1 MADRAVSRFERMMSL
16 YDVHVENF
24 LKTVGPFNALDLLRI
39 TLEGK
44 SILKFNISSLDGI
57 AITQNSSDHMF
68 FQPSYALFKGH

>member
-24 LKTVGPFNALDLLRI
+24 LKTVGTSITLDLLRF

-44 SILKFNISSLDGI
+44 SILKFNRGAVTTGSMGSMEPVD
-57 AITQNSSDHMF
+57 F
-68 FQPSYALFKGH
+68 